1 MNHKRRFCLWIN
13 PSPGLTHTTCSCAT
27 QLCNPAPS
35 QPSPTK
41 VTESQQCSSHC
52 MQDVQRKGNKTLST
66 SPGQSALCT
75 RDGSALRTERELY
88 LQLCVVCFASEHTT
102 AGYDCR
108 EKAFLQQRLLL
119 PAALRHSPELQGL
132 ERDRCSSSPCWDTC
146 AAGRAPFCTHAPPK
160 HPDLTLTAPCTHSPS
175 VLQTSTGPFC
185 HPEAQHS
192 HTDVPPIT
200 SRLPGAPTPTAT
212 ATQGSKERPGR
223 ASLLS
228 PQLTSFH
235 LSGPLLTPIPH
246 PSHRIPAESSAPPPT
261 HVTAGIASPALCSLP
276 DTFTLPDVLSCQ
288 RAQLARCVLHRRA
301 PGEQH

>member
-13 PSPGLTHTTCSCAT
+13 PSPGLTHTTCSCVT

-41 VTESQQCSSHC
+41 VTESQQCSSRC

-66 SPGQSALCT
+66 NPGQSALCT
-75 RDGSALRTERELY
+75 RGGSALRTERELY

-160 HPDLTLTAPCTHSPS
+160 HPDLMHHAHTHLQFCKPAQGRSAIQKPSTAIQMC
-175 VLQTSTGPFC
+175 
-185 HPEAQHS
+185 
-192 HTDVPPIT
+192 
-200 SRLPGAPTPTAT
+200 
-212 ATQGSKERPGR
+212 RP
-223 ASLLS
+223 S
-228 PQLTSFH
+228 PQGFQGLPH
-235 LSGPLLTPIPH
+235 PLLLLHGAQRRGQDVH
-246 PSHRIPAESSAPPPT
+246 PSSAP
-261 HVTAGIASPALCSLP
+261 S
-276 DTFTLPDVLSCQ
+276 
-288 RAQLARCVLHRRA
+288 
-301 PGEQH
+301 

>member
-1 MNHKRRFCLWIN
+1 MNHKRQFCLWIN

-146 AAGRAPFCTHAPPK
+146 AAGRAPFCTHAPPN
-160 HPDLTLTAPCTHSPS
+160 TLTSCTTHTLTFSSANQHRAVLPSRSP
-175 VLQTSTGPFC
+175 
-185 HPEAQHS
+185 AQPYRCAAHHLKASRGS
-192 HTDVPPIT
+192 HTHCYCYTGLKGEARTCIPPQPPADFI
-200 SRLPGAPTPTAT
+200 SPL
-212 ATQGSKERPGR
+212 RP
-223 ASLLS
+223 S
-228 PQLTSFH
+228 PHPHS
-235 LSGPLLTPIPH
+235 TPISSH
-246 PSHRIPAESSAPPPT
+246 P
-261 HVTAGIASPALCSLP
+261 C
-276 DTFTLPDVLSCQ
+276 
-288 RAQLARCVLHRRA
+288 
-301 PGEQH
+301 